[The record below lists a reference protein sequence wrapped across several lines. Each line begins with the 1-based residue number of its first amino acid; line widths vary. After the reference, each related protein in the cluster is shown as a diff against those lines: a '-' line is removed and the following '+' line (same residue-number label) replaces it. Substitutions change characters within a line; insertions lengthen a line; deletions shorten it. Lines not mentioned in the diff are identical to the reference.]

1 MGGPRSKGFEASKRE
16 WDWSNNEENSDDD
29 RRFGRVGSGPAVAA
43 DLAART
49 YTKAPA
55 LAAPLYNWT
64 GFYVGAMG
72 GFGKEDTS
80 DFALSGGFG
89 GGTAGYN
96 WQTGQF
102 VFGIEADAAGADIS
116 SSFAIPGLVSAEDK
130 IRALGT
136 VRGRLGIAYEQ
147 ILFYGTGGFAWAD
160 ERLSATALG
169 VTITDTK
176 TRTGWTAGAG
186 AEWMFLPHWS
196 VKAEY
201 LYRSFG
207 SETIFAGAA
216 TTGTLNIHSGQVGV
230 NYHF

>member
-1 MGGPRSKGFEASKRE
+1 MKKILMTTVGLVALGATLGLAPAS
-16 WDWSNNEENSDDD
+16 
-29 RRFGRVGSGPAVAA
+29 AA

-136 VRGRLGIAYEQ
+136 VRGRVGIAYEQ
-147 ILFYGTGGFAWAD
+147 VLFYGTGGFAWAD

-169 VTITDTK
+169 VTISDTK

-186 AEWMFLPHWS
+186 AEVMFAPHWS

-207 SETIFAGAA
+207 SETVLGGLD
-216 TTGTLNIHSGQVGV
+216 TGTLNIHSGQVGV

>member
-1 MGGPRSKGFEASKRE
+1 MKKILLTTVALTALGLA
-16 WDWSNNEENSDDD
+16 
-29 RRFGRVGSGPAVAA
+29 PAMAA

-49 YTKAPA
+49 YTKAPPP
-55 LAAPLYNWT
+55 APLYNWT
-64 GFYVGAMG
+64 GFYIGGMG
-72 GFGKEDTS
+72 GFAQEDTS

-116 SSFAIPGLVSAEDK
+116 ATVGIPGFVSAEDK

-136 VRGRLGIAYEQ
+136 VRGRFGVAVQ
-147 ILFYGTGGFAWAD
+147 QVLFYGTGGFAWAD
-160 ERLSATALG
+160 ERASATALG
-169 VTITDTK
+169 VTLSDTK

-186 AEWMFLPHWS
+186 VEWMFAPHWS
-196 VKAEY
+196 VKGEY

-207 SETIFAGAA
+207 SENFFTNVVPGGLAS
-216 TTGTLNIHSGQVGV
+216 GTLNINSGQVGV

>member
-1 MGGPRSKGFEASKRE
+1 MRIGAIMKKILMTTVGLVALGATLGLAPAS
-16 WDWSNNEENSDDD
+16 
-29 RRFGRVGSGPAVAA
+29 AA

-136 VRGRLGIAYEQ
+136 VRGRFGIAYEQ
-147 ILFYGTGGFAWAD
+147 
-160 ERLSATALG
+160 
-169 VTITDTK
+169 
-176 TRTGWTAGAG
+176 
-186 AEWMFLPHWS
+186 
-196 VKAEY
+196 
-201 LYRSFG
+201 
-207 SETIFAGAA
+207 
-216 TTGTLNIHSGQVGV
+216 
-230 NYHF
+230 

>member
-1 MGGPRSKGFEASKRE
+1 MKKILMT
-16 WDWSNNEENSDDD
+16 
-29 RRFGRVGSGPAVAA
+29 RVGLAALGLVALGLAPAGAA

-55 LAAPLYNWT
+55 LAAPLYNWS
-64 GFYVGAMG
+64 GFYIGAMG
-72 GFGKEDTS
+72 GYGKEDTS

-116 SSFAIPGLVSAEDK
+116 SSFTIPGLVSAEDK

-136 VRGRLGIAYEQ
+136 VRGRVGIAYEQ
-147 ILFYGTGGFAWAD
+147 VLFYGTGGFAWAD
-160 ERLSATALG
+160 ERASATALG
-169 VTITDTK
+169 VTISDTK

-186 AEWMFLPHWS
+186 VEWMFLPHWS
-196 VKAEY
+196 VKGEY
-201 LYRSFG
+201 LYRSFS
-207 SETIFAGAA
+207 SETIFSGVIPGGLA
-216 TTGTLNIHSGQVGV
+216 TGTLNINSGQVGV

>member
-1 MGGPRSKGFEASKRE
+1 MKKILMTT
-16 WDWSNNEENSDDD
+16 
-29 RRFGRVGSGPAVAA
+29 VGLAALGATLGLAPAVAA

-49 YTKAPA
+49 YTKAPV
-55 LAAPLYNWT
+55 AAPLYNWS
-64 GFYVGAMG
+64 GFYIGAMG

-136 VRGRLGIAYEQ
+136 VRGRVGIAYEQ
-147 ILFYGTGGFAWAD
+147 VLFYGTGGFAWAD
-160 ERLSATALG
+160 ERVSASALG
-169 VTITDTK
+169 VSISDTK
-176 TRTGWTAGAG
+176 TRTGWAAGAG

-207 SETIFAGAA
+207 SENFFASTIPGGVDS
-216 TTGTLNIHSGQVGV
+216 GTLNIHSGQVGV

>member
-1 MGGPRSKGFEASKRE
+1 MKKILMTT
-16 WDWSNNEENSDDD
+16 
-29 RRFGRVGSGPAVAA
+29 VGLAALGLAPAVAA

>member
-1 MGGPRSKGFEASKRE
+1 MKKILMTT
-16 WDWSNNEENSDDD
+16 
-29 RRFGRVGSGPAVAA
+29 VGLAALGLAPAVAA

-55 LAAPLYNWT
+55 LAAPLYNWS
-64 GFYVGAMG
+64 GFYIGAMG
-72 GFGKEDTS
+72 GYGKEDTS

-116 SSFAIPGLVSAEDK
+116 SSFVIPGLVSAEDK

-136 VRGRLGIAYEQ
+136 VRGRVGIAYEQ
-147 ILFYGTGGFAWAD
+147 VLFYGTGGFAWAD
-160 ERLSATALG
+160 ERASATALG
-169 VTITDTK
+169 VTISDTK

-186 AEWMFLPHWS
+186 VEWMFLPHWS
-196 VKAEY
+196 VKGEY
-201 LYRSFG
+201 LYRSFS
-207 SETIFAGAA
+207 SETIFSGVIPGGLA
-216 TTGTLNIHSGQVGV
+216 TGTLNINSGQVGV

>member
-1 MGGPRSKGFEASKRE
+1 MKKILMTT
-16 WDWSNNEENSDDD
+16 
-29 RRFGRVGSGPAVAA
+29 VGLAALGLAPAVAA
-43 DLAART
+43 DLPART

-55 LAAPLYNWT
+55 IAAPLYNWT
-64 GFYVGAMG
+64 GFYIGAMG

-136 VRGRLGIAYEQ
+136 VRGRFGIAYEQ

-160 ERLSATALG
+160 ERVSASALG
-169 VTITDTK
+169 VSISDTK

-186 AEWMFLPHWS
+186 AEWMFAPHWS

-207 SETIFAGAA
+207 SENFFASAIPGGVSS
-216 TTGTLNIHSGQVGV
+216 GTLNINSGQVGV

>member
-1 MGGPRSKGFEASKRE
+1 MGLEKIMKKILLTT
-16 WDWSNNEENSDDD
+16 
-29 RRFGRVGSGPAVAA
+29 VGLAALGMAPAIAA
-43 DLAART
+43 DLPART

-55 LAAPLYNWT
+55 AVAPLYNWT
-64 GFYVGAMG
+64 GFYIGAMG
-72 GFGKEDTS
+72 GFGKEDAS

-116 SSFAIPGLVSAEDK
+116 SSFAVPGLVSAEDK

-136 VRGRLGIAYEQ
+136 VRGRFGVAYEQ

-160 ERLSATALG
+160 ERASASAAG
-169 VTITDTK
+169 VTLSDTK

-207 SETIFAGAA
+207 SETIFGGLD
-216 TTGTLNIHSGQVGV
+216 TGTLNIHSGQVGV

>member
-1 MGGPRSKGFEASKRE
+1 MKKILMTT
-16 WDWSNNEENSDDD
+16 
-29 RRFGRVGSGPAVAA
+29 VGLAALGLAPAVAA

-55 LAAPLYNWT
+55 LAAPLYNWS
-64 GFYVGAMG
+64 GFYIGAMG
-72 GFGKEDTS
+72 GYGKEDTS

-116 SSFAIPGLVSAEDK
+116 SSFTIPGLVSAEDK

-136 VRGRLGIAYEQ
+136 VRGRVGIAYEQ
-147 ILFYGTGGFAWAD
+147 VLFYGTGGFAWAD
-160 ERLSATALG
+160 ERVSASALG
-169 VTITDTK
+169 VSISDTK

-186 AEWMFLPHWS
+186 VEWMFLPHWS
-196 VKAEY
+196 VKGEY
-201 LYRSFG
+201 LYRSFS
-207 SETIFAGAA
+207 SETIFSGVIPGGLA
-216 TTGTLNIHSGQVGV
+216 TGTLNINSGQVGV